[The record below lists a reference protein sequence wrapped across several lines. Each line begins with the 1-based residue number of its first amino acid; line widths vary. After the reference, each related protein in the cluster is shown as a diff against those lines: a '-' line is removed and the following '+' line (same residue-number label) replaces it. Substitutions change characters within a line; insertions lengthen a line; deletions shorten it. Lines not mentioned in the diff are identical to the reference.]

1 MSSPIKSEYQELIKK
16 YLAGSISSD
25 EMEVLDR
32 YYSLF
37 RNEPGVIADM
47 DKQDI
52 TILENRLQ
60 EGILNRVKQA
70 DKPVLPIYKRTWF
83 RVAAAVVICFSVV
96 LMVIKKSNTPQYTA
110 NTVSSHNIITAEENH
125 FLTLPDSS
133 RIVLRKGSK
142 LTVAGNFKTGATRE
156 VTLSGEAYFDIK
168 HNNKRP
174 FIIHTGNIHTTVLGT
189 AFNIQAYSGQKTIIV
204 TVTRGRV
211 KVEQGKKL
219 LAILTPNKQLT
230 ASTDQKQATD
240 IQKKVVAV
248 RTLDWARTDMSFD
261 AMPFSQLAAHLDKR
275 YDVQITFKNPA
286 LAGCPI
292 TGTFTGTESLTEVL
306 TILSQTR
313 GTSYAINGKE
323 VVIDGKGCN

>member
-37 RNEPGVIADM
+37 RNEPGVTTDM
-47 DKQDI
+47 DNQEI
-52 TILENRLQ
+52 AILEDRLQ
-60 EGILNRVKQA
+60 EGILNRIKQA
-70 DKPVLPIYKRTWF
+70 EKRVLPIYKRTWF
-83 RVAAAVVICFSVV
+83 RVAAAVIISFSVA
-96 LMVIKKSNTPQYTA
+96 LVITRKPNTQQYTA
-110 NTVSSHNIITAEENH
+110 NIVSSHNIITAEENH

-142 LTVAGNFKTGATRE
+142 LTVADNFKTGATRE
-156 VTLSGEAYFDIK
+156 VALSGEAYFDIK

-174 FIIHTGNIHTTVLGT
+174 FIIHTGIINTTVLGT
-189 AFNIQAYSGQKTIIV
+189 AFNIQAYPGQKTIIV

-211 KVEQGKKL
+211 KVEQGKML

-230 ASTDQKQATD
+230 ASTDQKQTVET
-240 IQKKVVAV
+240 QKKVIAA

-292 TGTFTGTESLTEVL
+292 TGTFIGTESLTEVL

-313 GTSYAINGKE
+313 GTSYTINGKE